1 MERNPRFE
9 EDCRIG
15 QQVRFLSYID
25 SDNHEAFRLLDRIV
39 SFSEYSY
46 SLRNDNGRLNEFGGQ
61 EQTLIYSSRSRSRGF
76 SRRTLQRPM
85 VVSELHHRPGNRHHA
100 IHFDKTPSILQIRT
114 RRRRINR

>member
-1 MERNPRFE
+1 METNPRFE

-76 SRRTLQRPM
+76 SRKTLRIDNSAVTQARRVTTIIM
-85 VVSELHHRPGNRHHA
+85 VTGSCQW
-100 IHFDKTPSILQIRT
+100 KLQT
-114 RRRRINR
+114 RSKIK